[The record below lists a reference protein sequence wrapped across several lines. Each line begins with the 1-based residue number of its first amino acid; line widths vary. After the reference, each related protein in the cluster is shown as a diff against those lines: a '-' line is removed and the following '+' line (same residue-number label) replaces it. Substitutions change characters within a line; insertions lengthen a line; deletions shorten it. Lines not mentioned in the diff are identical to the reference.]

1 MQGQGVQGEQRGL
14 GPVWVA
20 DFQPVNIQSQWRA
33 VRVKRV
39 NFNVESR
46 ETLATGVDRTAQQIG
61 FNQNRG
67 DGGQYQQQDNAD
79 TQ

>member
-1 MQGQGVQGEQRGL
+1 M
-14 GPVWVA
+14 
-20 DFQPVNIQSQWRA
+20 
-33 VRVKRV
+33 RVKRV
-39 NFNVESR
+39 NFNVEPR